1 MKAPQDGV
9 PPAAAAG
16 GAAAVS
22 TEPAPPRGSRARERL
37 TPPSWLALLFLLP
50 ALALLGFLV
59 VYPIVYS
66 VIRSLFDAS
75 GEQFVGV
82 DNYTGVFQGR
92 ENLIAVRNTAIWV
105 VVAPAVVTIVG
116 LLFAVLTER
125 VRWAT
130 AFKLVVFMPMAIS
143 FLASGVIFRLVYQ
156 QDPDKGI
163 ANAAMVAIHD
173 TFARDVGYPGAAPAA
188 AATSRPR
195 GGRRRG
201 HLGRRPGGAERARPA
216 GEGQAGVRARRRR
229 DGRAA
234 AARASRAADR
244 HGLVRL
250 HPGRGRQPNVP
261 DAGET
266 GLPGVKV
273 EAVRDGE
280 VVATATTG
288 ADGTF
293 TMARL
298 PDGSY
303 TIRLPADNFTAP
315 YRGAEWLGD
324 TLITPAII
332 VSYLWVWAGFAMVL
346 IAAGLAAIPRDAL
359 EAARVDGATEWQVF
373 RRVTIP
379 LLAPVL
385 MVVLVTLTI
394 NVLKVFDLV
403 YIIGG
408 GDPNASV
415 LALEMWTKA
424 FGGGNDQGA
433 GSAIA
438 VLLLC
443 WSSPPC
449 CSTSGECGRSAHEH
463 RGAGR
468 RHPGGPA
475 RRGRDGRARRGRVA
489 APRRRRPRR
498 RADRRRP
505 RPGDPRPDRAVLAGA
520 DAGAAGGVAALQR
533 RTTPPAAGGR
543 CSPSRRS

>member
-1 MKAPQDGV
+1 MKAPKDEGV
-9 PPAAAAG
+9 PPAVTAG
-16 GAAAVS
+16 GAAAVA
-22 TEPAPPRGSRARERL
+22 EPAPAPPRERRGRERL
-37 TPPSWLALLFLLP
+37 TPPSWLALTFLLP
-50 ALALLGFLV
+50 ALVLLGFLV

-66 VIRSLFDAS
+66 VIRSVFDAS
-75 GEQFVGV
+75 GDTFVGA

-105 VVAPAVVTIVG
+105 VVAPTVVTIVG

-125 VRWAT
+125 IRWST
-130 AFKLVVFMPMAIS
+130 MFKLVVFMPMAIS

-156 QDPDKGI
+156 QDPDKGV

-173 TFARDVGYPGAAPAA
+173 TFAKETSYPGAG
-188 AATSRPR
+188 PR
-195 GGRRRG
+195 GGDQPVRAEAG
-201 HLGRRPGGAERARPA
+201 GVVTVDSYTAGQSALVPLVKVKPEYVPEDAEPAAQPPPARPGQLSGTVWFDFTKGGGGQPNAPNA
-216 GEGQAGVRARRRR
+216 GE
-229 DGRAA
+229 
-234 AARASRAADR
+234 S
-244 HGLVRL
+244 
-250 HPGRGRQPNVP
+250 
-261 DAGET
+261 
-266 GLPGVKV
+266 GLPGVQV
-273 EAVRDGE
+273 EAVRDGK

-293 TMARL
+293 TMTKV

-303 TIRLPADNFTAP
+303 TIRLPADNFTAA
-315 YRGAEWLGD
+315 YRGAEWLGG

-332 VSYLWVWAGFAMVL
+332 GSYLWVWAGFAMVL

-415 LALEMWTKA
+415 LALEMWIES
-424 FGGGNDQGA
+424 FGGGNNQGA

-438 VLLLC
+438 VLLFVLVA
-443 WSSPPC
+443 P
-449 CSTSGECGRSAHEH
+449 AMLFNV
-463 RGAGR
+463 R
-468 RHPGGPA
+468 RI
-475 RRGRDGRARRGRVA
+475 RQERK
-489 APRRRRPRR
+489 
-498 RADRRRP
+498 
-505 RPGDPRPDRAVLAGA
+505 
-520 DAGAAGGVAALQR
+520 
-533 RTTPPAAGGR
+533 
-543 CSPSRRS
+543 